1 MSLGVGC
8 EPQILGSLES
18 AAGGGGIV
26 GSTGGAIGRGGAGVV
41 PLGGANTSIA
51 GGAGT
56 GGILGDSRRKSL
68 AGYSGTGVAF
78 GGCRGGVTRGARD
91 ALGSFREACGALGAS
106 GDTWPS
112 PKDSEEGSGEGFEGG
127 TR

>member
-1 MSLGVGC
+1 MGLIASCIMSLGVGC

-26 GSTGGAIGRGGAGVV
+26 GSTVGAIGRGGAGVV

-56 GGILGDSRRKSL
+56 GGILGQAGDAGGAGVSGSNPGTKGCLDCQWSFVGAEDGVVQGMNGPHELAIAPDDSV
-68 AGYSGTGVAF
+68 YVA
-78 GGCRGGVTRGARD
+78 
-91 ALGSFREACGALGAS
+91 
-106 GDTWPS
+106 
-112 PKDSEEGSGEGFEGG
+112 
-127 TR
+127 